1 MASWKL
7 PLLVAAIVVPVLA
20 AFYFGGPGVGAGIGA
35 LAAVGLVLGAVRQ
48 RPRGP
53 LGSAP
58 RPGSPRR
65 FLLVLTGALEGDEAG
80 AGIAALVGDPEG
92 AEVVVLAPARI
103 GFLDRWASDVEGAR
117 REAQRR
123 LVLTVATL
131 AAAGIRAEARVGDED
146 LVQAVEDQ
154 LRSFEATEV
163 ILVGPEDEADE
174 GVARAAAELR
184 ARLRAEFRRVVLSGP
199 KRG

>member
-7 PLLVAAIVVPVLA
+7 PALVAAIVVPVIA
-20 AFYFGGPGVGAGIGA
+20 AFYLGGPAVGAFVGA
-35 LAAVGLVLGAVRQ
+35 LAAVGLILAAVRQ

-58 RPGSPRR
+58 ETGAPRR
-65 FLLVLTGALEGDEAG
+65 ILLVLAGALEGSEAG
-80 AGIAALVGDPEG
+80 AGIAALVGDSG
-92 AEVVVLAPARI
+92 DAEVVVLAPARI

-131 AAAGIRAEARVGDED
+131 AAAGIEAEARVGDED

-154 LRSFEATEV
+154 LRSFAATDV
-163 ILVGPEDEADE
+163 ILVGPADE
-174 GVARAAAELR
+174 EDDGVARAAAELR
-184 ARLRAEFRRVVLSGP
+184 SRLRSEFRRVALSGP
-199 KRG
+199 SAD